1 MNDPHVTALHYW
13 VEHDESVDYE
23 GASPFEYENETLQ
36 VCVKDKQVTIRPK
49 EHYASEEEALEAVD
63 IFVRNWEFDAAID
76 SGSSRFSLTYTGA
89 DIYDRNPAPTPPG
102 VISLAGH
109 VRAGP
114 ARMHAR
120 LRVGR
125 KSYPSPSSGA
135 MLNVDSNVVQAM
147 LYRLEK
153 HFRGIEPLASMAYF
167 CLTTLMDSVPKG
179 EGKASK
185 HKQTRDHYGI
195 SLRVLAQVS
204 RLSSEKGGSEARK
217 AVGLGVDFTKEERIF
232 LIAAVRAFIRRIAEK
247 ETFTKKC
254 LPEITLAD
262 LPAVPKQKEL
272 P

>member
-23 GASPFEYENETLQ
+23 GASPFKYENESLQ
-36 VCVKDKQVTIRPK
+36 VCVKDKHVTIRPK

-76 SGSSRFSLTYTGA
+76 SGSSRFSLTYAGA
-89 DIYDRNPAPTPPG
+89 DRCDRDPAPTPPG
-102 VISLAGH
+102 VIPLAGH
-109 VRAGP
+109 LRSGPVRM
-114 ARMHAR
+114 RAR

-125 KSYPSPSSGA
+125 KSYPSPSSGP

-153 HFRGIEPLASMAYF
+153 HLRGIEPLASMAYF
-167 CLTTLMDSVPKG
+167 CLTALEDSAPKG
-179 EGKASK
+179 KDKTSK
-185 HKQTRDHYGI
+185 DKRTRDHYGI
-195 SLRVLAQVS
+195 SVGVLNQVS

-217 AVGLGVDFTKEERIF
+217 GIGLGDDFTKEEKSF
-232 LIAAVRAFIRRIAEK
+232 LVAAVRAFIRRVAEK

-254 LPEITLAD
+254 LPEVTLAD
-262 LPAVPKQKEL
+262 LPSVTKQKEL